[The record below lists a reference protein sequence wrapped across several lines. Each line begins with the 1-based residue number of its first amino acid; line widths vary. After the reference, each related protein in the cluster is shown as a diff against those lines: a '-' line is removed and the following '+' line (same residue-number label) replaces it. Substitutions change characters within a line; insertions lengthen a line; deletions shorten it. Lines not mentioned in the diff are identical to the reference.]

1 MRIEVR
7 DAPFDAGALIASCG
21 AGDPRVGAVAGFTGV
36 VRGDGALSAMEIE
49 HYPGM
54 TEAQL
59 DAFAREAVERFG
71 LIDVAVVHR
80 VGRMEV
86 GETIMA
92 VACAA
97 PHRGDAF
104 AAAEFLMDWLKSRAP
119 FWKKEHRAEGESWVA
134 ARDSDEA
141 ALGRWGR

>member
-1 MRIEVR
+1 MKVEVR
-7 DAPFDAGALIASCG
+7 EAPFDAGALISACG
-21 AGDPRVGAVAGFTGV
+21 AGDQRVGAVAGFTGV
-36 VRGDGALSAMEIE
+36 VRGDDALTAMEIE

-54 TEAQL
+54 TEGQL
-59 DAFAREAVERFG
+59 EAFAREAVERFG

-119 FWKKEHRAEGESWVA
+119 FWKKEHRADGESWVA
-134 ARDSDEA
+134 AKESDED
-141 ALGRWGR
+141 ALARW

>member
-1 MRIEVR
+1 MKVEVR
-7 DAPFDAGALIASCG
+7 EATFDAGALIAACG

-36 VRGDGALSAMEIE
+36 VRGDDALTAMEIE

-54 TEAQL
+54 TEAQMG
-59 DAFAREAVERFG
+59 AFARQAVERFG

-80 VGRMEV
+80 VGRMTV

-119 FWKKEHRAEGESWVA
+119 FWKKEHREGEESWVA
-134 ARDSDEA
+134 ARDSDEE
-141 ALGRWGR
+141 ALDRW

>member
-1 MRIEVR
+1 MRVEVR
-7 DAPFDAGALIASCG
+7 EAPFDAGALIAECG
-21 AGDPRVGAVAGFTGV
+21 GGDPRVGAVAGFTGM
-36 VRGDGALSAMEIE
+36 VRGDDALRAMEID

-54 TEAQL
+54 TEAQMG
-59 DAFAREAVERFG
+59 AFARQAVERFG

-119 FWKKEHRAEGESWVA
+119 FWKKEHRADGESWVA
-134 ARDSDEA
+134 AKDSDED
-141 ALGRWGR
+141 ALSRW

>member
-1 MRIEVR
+1 MQVEVR
-7 DAPFDAGALIASCG
+7 EAPFDAGALISACG

-36 VRGDGALSAMEIE
+36 VRGDDALTAMEIE

-59 DAFAREAVERFG
+59 ESFAREAVERFG

-92 VACAA
+92 VAYAA

-119 FWKKEHRAEGESWVA
+119 FWKKEHRADGESWVA
-134 ARDSDEA
+134 AKESDED
-141 ALGRWGR
+141 ALARW

>member
-1 MRIEVR
+1 MRIRVQE
-7 DAPFDAGALIASCG
+7 APFDAGALIAACG

-36 VRGDGALSAMEIE
+36 VRGGDDLIAMTIE

-54 TEAQL
+54 TESAL
-59 DAFAREAVERFG
+59 EAFAAQAAERFG
-71 LIDVAVVHR
+71 LLDVAVTHR
-80 VGRMEV
+80 TGRMQV

-104 AAAEFLMDWLKSRAP
+104 AGAEFLMDWLKSRAP
-119 FWKKEHRAEGESWVA
+119 FWKREERPSGATWVEA
-134 ARDSDEA
+134 KASDED
-141 ALGRWGR
+141 ALGRW

>member
-1 MRIEVR
+1 MQVEVR
-7 DAPFDAGALIASCG
+7 EAPFDAGALIAACG

-36 VRGDGALSAMEIE
+36 VRGDDALTAMEIE

-59 DAFAREAVERFG
+59 EAFAQEAKQRFG

-80 VGRMEV
+80 VGRMAV

-119 FWKKEHRAEGESWVA
+119 FWKKEHRADRESWVA
-134 ARDSDEA
+134 AKDSDED
-141 ALGRWGR
+141 ALKRW